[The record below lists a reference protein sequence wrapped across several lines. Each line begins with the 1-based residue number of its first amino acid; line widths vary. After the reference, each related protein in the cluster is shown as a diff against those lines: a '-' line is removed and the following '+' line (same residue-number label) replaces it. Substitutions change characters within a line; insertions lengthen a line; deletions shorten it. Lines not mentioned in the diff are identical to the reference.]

1 METRE
6 ALVESYLAWVK
17 ARLTSETIGD
27 WIRLTTPFL
36 DRHNDFMEIFVKVD
50 GDRLILT
57 DDGYVLNDL
66 EQSGCAVTSGRRR
79 ELLDQILSGHGVSLH
94 DDELTIQANLS
105 NFAQR
110 KHLLLQAMLAVND
123 LFLTSRPIV
132 RGLFLEE
139 VEQFLTV
146 NQVRSV
152 PNFQLAGK
160 SGLSHA
166 FDFAIP
172 SWGQAPERLIKTINR
187 PSKEKI
193 TSLLFAWSDTRA
205 IRRKPVQLFAF
216 MNDQERPASAALV
229 EACHNEG
236 VEVVHW
242 SAREQYVS
250 VLTA

>member
-1 METRE
+1 MEAGE
-6 ALVESYLAWVK
+6 ALVDSYLAWVK
-17 ARLTSETIGD
+17 ARLTTETLGD

-36 DRHNDFMEIFVKVD
+36 DRHNDFMEIFVKVE
-50 GDRLILT
+50 GDQLTLT

-66 EQSGCAVTSGRRR
+66 EQSGCAVTSGRRKD
-79 ELLDQILSGHGVSLH
+79 LLEQILNGHGVSLH
-94 DDELTIQANLS
+94 QDELIIQANMT

-146 NQVRSV
+146 HQVRSV

-166 FDFAIP
+166 FDFAVP
-172 SWGQAPERLIKTINR
+172 AWGEAPERLIKTLNR

-205 IRRKPVQLFAF
+205 IRRRPVQLFAF
-216 MNDQERPASAALV
+216 MNDQDRSVSSALV
-229 EACHNEG
+229 EACHSEG
-236 VEVVHW
+236 VEVVRW
-242 SAREQYVS
+242 SAKEQYLP